1 MLKPGFQSDV
11 QDDMNPLPQS
21 LRREREVEELASP
34 FTLHTS
40 LKKTYRP
47 NVLPSYRLKKC
58 AFTLAEMMVVMLIL
72 SIVMAA
78 MAPVM
83 TTRNKLDQSS
93 PWQWASNGSDAYYAL
108 GDAQVAMIGQEEA
121 DNTDTSSRLV
131 INAPDGKDHILFK
144 TGDNVLGRIKFKD
157 SGLLLGSLSSG
168 DLVTNSVAVGR
179 NTSVGGSN
187 STAIGT
193 SSSATNTGATA
204 IGANSSAA
212 GGNGSAFGDSA
223 NASGSCS
230 SAIGYSAE
238 ASGSFSNSIGYV
250 SGASGNQS
258 SAIGF
263 QAKASGVSSTALGA
277 NTDAT
282 ADNSTAIGSS
292 AQALGTSSIAI
303 GDQANA
309 GVLYSTSLG
318 YQATTSGMYSNA
330 IGYQTE
336 VSGGES
342 NAIGFS
348 AVASGSS
355 SSVAIGYSAE
365 ASGSPSISIG
375 FDALAK
381 GADSIA
387 IGRFSEASGTNNIA
401 IGYEACKYANGSN
414 KICLGKYSG
423 PLSTSKFSSANDS
436 VERIFIGS
444 RSKFDGGDAV
454 LEVHNDSTLEPSF
467 GEDYGKINKTAVVV
481 HGGLVVTGPI
491 YNLAKNAG
499 GGRTWKQWGV
509 LEYHTND
516 TTIEQGGQSYLRSS
530 SRYHDYV
537 DDVIDMKYASLW
549 GKSGGSSD
557 RRLKYVGE
565 ESRAGLDKI
574 RQLKVFNYT
583 FKKDEK
589 KTPHVGVIAQ
599 DLQKVFPDAVKKGVD
614 GFLTIRF
621 EDMFF
626 AMINAIKE
634 LDTRVTTLQKENQEL
649 KEILKQVQDDNKELQ
664 NDNKEL
670 KDQNNEIKEILKR
683 LQDDNARQR
692 ARLNALESKIK

>member
-1 MLKPGFQSDV
+1 
-11 QDDMNPLPQS
+11 
-21 LRREREVEELASP
+21 
-34 FTLHTS
+34 
-40 LKKTYRP
+40 
-47 NVLPSYRLKKC
+47 
-58 AFTLAEMMVVMLIL
+58 MLIL

-292 AQALGTSSIAI
+292 AQALLH
-303 GDQANA
+303 Q
-309 GVLYSTSLG
+309 
-318 YQATTSGMYSNA
+318 
-330 IGYQTE
+330 
-336 VSGGES
+336 
-342 NAIGFS
+342 
-348 AVASGSS
+348 
-355 SSVAIGYSAE
+355 
-365 ASGSPSISIG
+365 
-375 FDALAK
+375 
-381 GADSIA
+381 
-387 IGRFSEASGTNNIA
+387 
-401 IGYEACKYANGSN
+401 
-414 KICLGKYSG
+414 
-423 PLSTSKFSSANDS
+423 
-436 VERIFIGS
+436 
-444 RSKFDGGDAV
+444 
-454 LEVHNDSTLEPSF
+454 
-467 GEDYGKINKTAVVV
+467 
-481 HGGLVVTGPI
+481 
-491 YNLAKNAG
+491 
-499 GGRTWKQWGV
+499 
-509 LEYHTND
+509 
-516 TTIEQGGQSYLRSS
+516 
-530 SRYHDYV
+530 
-537 DDVIDMKYASLW
+537 
-549 GKSGGSSD
+549 
-557 RRLKYVGE
+557 
-565 ESRAGLDKI
+565 
-574 RQLKVFNYT
+574 
-583 FKKDEK
+583 
-589 KTPHVGVIAQ
+589 
-599 DLQKVFPDAVKKGVD
+599 
-614 GFLTIRF
+614 
-621 EDMFF
+621 
-626 AMINAIKE
+626 
-634 LDTRVTTLQKENQEL
+634 
-649 KEILKQVQDDNKELQ
+649 
-664 NDNKEL
+664 
-670 KDQNNEIKEILKR
+670 
-683 LQDDNARQR
+683 
-692 ARLNALESKIK
+692 